1 LNAQVAGA
9 LVSAPIGKLS
19 DTIGF
24 KKLVIASCIMIGA
37 VYAGFI
43 AVILDPRLD
52 FVYMLGLLFG
62 VANGAFLA
70 VDYALACDVLVN
82 KDEIGRDMGLWG
94 VGAFVGTTLGPIIL
108 GPMLQSYSIMD
119 ADGKVTAFGDQGY
132 VLVFTFGIVNITIAA
147 LLVSKIKGSR

>member
-1 LNAQVAGA
+1 M
-9 LVSAPIGKLS
+9 SAPIGNLS
-19 DTIGF
+19 DSIGF
-24 KKLVIASCIMIGA
+24 KKLVIASCVMIGA

-43 AVILDPRLD
+43 GVIWRPQMD

-94 VGAFVGTTLGPIIL
+94 VGAFIGTTLGPIIL
-108 GPMLQSYSIMD
+108 GPMLQSFRTGNEGV
-119 ADGKVTAFGDQGY
+119 AT
-132 VLVFTFGIVNITIAA
+132 T
-147 LLVSKIKGSR
+147 